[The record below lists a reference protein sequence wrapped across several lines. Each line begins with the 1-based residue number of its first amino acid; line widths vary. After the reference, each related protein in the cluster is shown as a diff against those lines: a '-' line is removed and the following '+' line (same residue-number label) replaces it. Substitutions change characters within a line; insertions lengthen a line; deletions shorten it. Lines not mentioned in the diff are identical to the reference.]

1 MINTLFPEHFPALAL
16 AHFVA
21 LLSPGPDFFLI
32 SAYAIRFR
40 LCGSVGI
47 CVGIALGNALYIVL
61 AALGWTGLQQSYG
74 WFQLVEVAGAL
85 YLLWIGFHLMRS
97 KGNVNLPRANTSSG
111 CPGLLRQLALG
122 LGSALLNPKNMLF
135 YLSLM
140 TTLLGP
146 QATRLQQ
153 AVSGTWMVLVVLV
166 WDLSI
171 AMLIGRPALQRR
183 LAGSIGWLE
192 RGAGIVLFGLGGY
205 LLLR

>member
-97 KGNVNLPRANTSSG
+97 KGKVDLPRGNTSSR

-140 TTLLGP
+140 TTLLGA

-171 AMLIGRPALQRR
+171 AMLIARPALQRR